1 MSTNSAMR
9 HRSSGLATRFT
20 VIGTRAHKYLGWR
33 LNSLDLKTTHYQRT
47 YLHSSEGFS
56 TRRSR
61 RKTANIAPNQDD
73 STTAANQNSSNNNSK
88 VKHSKGAQLPPP
100 MPGVSGFLRSRPS
113 FGRTDRNLKERP
125 MSVGPGILSD
135 FTSKRGS
142 LKESSL
148 SVHAE
153 NEGAVLAA
161 SVPEGQMPPPPT
173 NFEST
178 RPSEASA
185 IGLQEVS
192 SDADN
197 HSSQM
202 DTSTFKTPD
211 PPSGYVMGRNFD
223 DESDD
228 DLHIREELSNLS
240 SLFDRASAVL
250 NSPAKCGVFINYL
263 FTQNRDVAP
272 TLFYLVNQYF
282 QRSLHVQKELAKDQ
296 KRLCIEI
303 FSTFL
308 HEKSP
313 LRLDIPTPIVR
324 TTLERIQAGAG
335 VSTFKEAAD
344 AALNIVQSQLSKL
357 AQEIRYGMDTWKPP
371 QTVNLLI
378 PRTREEELA
387 IFELCLTPRLLALQ
401 QQITNANSTS
411 GESLATQSD
420 KLPVTSSGSLLAPED
435 LAQALSTSLATTF
448 QYFSVLG
455 LGSNTSPDLVE
466 ALSSTGSSIRA
477 SLFARSVENLS
488 ASGVANVT
496 GSVAGGLSIAGSGL
510 WNKLPHFC
518 AKLKQK
524 SHGNPF
530 STRKVKYK
538 GHTVHE
544 RAFEQLVDC
553 WVCGQ
558 LLWGLGPQGLA
569 CSNCDLS
576 VHNKCKLNIRETCTK
591 DGRKS
596 GLWNVTAL
604 LNTNGTQPAFTRTN
618 SVLVSPQHSRV
629 TDASNDNPAVATADS
644 SSAAIAVLDQ
654 VITPNSA
661 SAEMTVFPLSES
673 SPVAPTRSES
683 RVSDIVG
690 DGEASRRNKS
700 FGDDQHPGAD
710 VRLVSRMRNR
720 FERAENEPIT
730 PPSRSDSLASTN
742 SALVDHVLALDRA
755 GDPSSS
761 GASAAMDA
769 VPELVTT
776 NWSDDP
782 EMIAGESFEAAVELR
797 RQFPDYQM
805 PAKGSKSEEY
815 IRTLCLL
822 EFHQKTQFMVRH
834 LKQYDYLLLR
844 RWPPEHHRLAQELCL
859 DRIPILIR
867 LFRSLV
873 ACIDA
878 TKTRQGYVGMAEAI
892 LSWLTDNSSA
902 NLKLWARHCQALSC
916 TNMLDCVNKWVRDYS
931 QRHPNVIPL
940 LQTRHNKIEL
950 IDGLK
955 HMRILYFNLPMI
967 ANNIVKSFKDEAKV
981 WQKIYAH
988 LVSLPQTIDD
998 VCMPLV
1004 KRINSCQLHSSL
1016 DKKDAVFRQ
1025 QNTTIAPFQDLLL
1038 NFPRMLFRFWVVAH
1052 DEVAV
1057 DKLTVTS
1064 ANKVNHDYIRERT
1077 DMLVILLHNALMLL
1091 VKDNDRFLLRA
1102 FKATREHAGGGSV
1115 GGGSGGGGSS
1125 TAERTASVSST
1136 LASTNSDRVSLVGT
1150 SHLSSASFSSANP
1163 SLHSPSLSI
1172 PTGSLGSASGAALYG
1187 TLTGAPLSPVNT
1199 GGLVNTVAN
1208 MAGAGMH
1215 ERTGGGGSNI
1225 LKLAPILSLHNMFT
1239 SCGEKFGDEHLLNII
1254 TMDPTVLVRVLFYK
1268 EKQRQHWFTLLKEL
1282 SSIAARPVVSSQ
1294 IQQQRSRYP
1303 IAGSRSVSP
1312 PQSLTPP
1319 SAHVEK
1325 PRKELERVGEAESN
1339 LESTS
1344 DADSNLNEQF
1354 LPDAD
1359 EKHTL
1364 ERSGSIGSMGEL
1376 ISSADRVHMSINACN
1391 RINQQMR
1398 QALCELFGVSEDE
1411 YITMCRNIDLKCVHN
1426 LNDLV
1431 LLQVELTHK
1440 WLAYLSRTVAL
1451 ALQRRCGT
1459 TDLSVSSTQQR
1470 LAGSS
1475 LFSGSEASLICTQKR
1490 RSVFSL
1496 GEEYQREQSEH
1507 ETDQSVMNP
1516 TVRTKLT
1523 DVGELLRSP
1532 LTASSPNLDQL
1543 DKQSGSMQRGRHA
1556 LVTVHDHRRSQHR
1569 ANRSSSV
1576 VDLKTGVDTVN
1587 KCRLGQIS
1595 HLASQIV
1602 EAVNRFKVLT
1612 EELQLTETL
1621 DRPIPLRSYGVL
1633 GESTDLEGPSAI
1645 TNAPT
1650 FPSREPHADT
1660 LLPESRERSE
1670 TLRPVVDQPVSDI
1683 QPMVDEPSNET
1694 APTNSQ
1700 FVSEQLLCTTL
1711 SDAACSGDALCVVD
1725 SVRDSG
1731 CVPSTTDDDEES
1743 TSEDHPDMIDHP
1755 PTPVEEADA
1764 QRTPTMTTISGD
1776 MAEVLLDMNVDETET
1791 IGAQSSADCQSE
1803 FVGHT
1808 SEEDSQPVDPMLP
1821 DHSGNHPGPNGQT
1834 SVGRNDSQKSTTSSG
1849 FVESGEDCEP
1859 AP

>member
-1 MSTNSAMR
+1 
-9 HRSSGLATRFT
+9 
-20 VIGTRAHKYLGWR
+20 
-33 LNSLDLKTTHYQRT
+33 
-47 YLHSSEGFS
+47 
-56 TRRSR
+56 
-61 RKTANIAPNQDD
+61 
-73 STTAANQNSSNNNSK
+73 
-88 VKHSKGAQLPPP
+88 

-113 FGRTDRNLKERP
+113 FGRTDRSLKERP
-125 MSVGPGILSD
+125 MSVGPGTLSD

-142 LKESSL
+142 LKDSSL
-148 SVHAE
+148 SAHAE
-153 NEGAVLAA
+153 NEGAILAA
-161 SVPEGQMPPPPT
+161 SVPEGQMSLPPT
-173 NFEST
+173 NIEST
-178 RPSEASA
+178 RPSEASS

-192 SDADN
+192 SNSDN
-197 HSSQM
+197 HSLQM

-401 QQITNANSTS
+401 QQITNSNYAS

-420 KLPVTSSGSLLAPED
+420 KLPLTSSGSFLASED

-466 ALSSTGSSIRA
+466 ALSSAGSSIRA

-596 GLWNVTAL
+596 GLWNVTTL

-618 SVLVSPQHSRV
+618 SVLVSPQHNRV
-629 TDASNDNPAVATADS
+629 ADTVSDNPTVYRTWSSRRRHIRDRLHRPLDELVNSRRWLRSSANSLDSGATADS

-690 DGEASRRNKS
+690 DGEASRRNKP
-700 FGDDQHPGAD
+700 FGDDQHSGTD

-755 GDPSSS
+755 GDPSGS

-892 LSWLTDNSSA
+892 LAWLTDNSSA
-902 NLKLWARHCQALSC
+902 NLK
-916 TNMLDCVNKWVRDYS
+916 
-931 QRHPNVIPL
+931 
-940 LQTRHNKIEL
+940 TRHNKIEL

-967 ANNIVKSFKDEAKV
+967 ANNIVKDLDKKTKSFKDEAKV

-1102 FKATREHAGGGSV
+1102 FKATREHAGGGSG
-1115 GGGSGGGGSS
+1115 GGGSGGGGGGSS

-1136 LASTNSDRVSLVGT
+1136 LASTNSDRVSLIGT

-1163 SLHSPSLSI
+1163 SLHSPSLPI

-1215 ERTGGGGSNI
+1215 ERTSGGGSNI

-1282 SSIAARPVVSSQ
+1282 SSIAARPVASSQ

-1325 PRKELERVGEAESN
+1325 PRELERVGEAESN

-1344 DADSNLNEQF
+1344 DADSNINEPF
-1354 LPDAD
+1354 LPDGD

-1364 ERSGSIGSMGEL
+1364 ERSRSIGSMGEL
-1376 ISSADRVHMSINACN
+1376 MTSAD
-1391 RINQQMR
+1391 
-1398 QALCELFGVSEDE
+1398 
-1411 YITMCRNIDLKCVHN
+1411 RNIDLKCVHN

-1459 TDLSVSSTQQR
+1459 ADLSVSPTPQR

-1507 ETDQSVMNP
+1507 EADQSVMNP
-1516 TVRTKLT
+1516 AVRTKPA
-1523 DVGELLRSP
+1523 DVGELLRIP

-1543 DKQSGSMQRGRHA
+1543 DRQPGSMQRGRHA

-1576 VDLKTGVDTVN
+1576 IDLKTGVDTVN

-1602 EAVNRFKVLT
+1602 EAVNRFKVYGKLKRNVSELIMEDCLRHSQDAGVDVLPGEYADDKVLVFDNFQSAQVMLDVIWRSAKYFGMRFVVLKCKVLLQDCCDYIDLMLDNVVMELT
-1612 EELQLTETL
+1612 EELQLSETL

-1633 GESTDLEGPSAI
+1633 GESTDLEGPAAI
-1645 TNAPT
+1645 INAPT

-1670 TLRPVVDQPVSDI
+1670 TLRPVVDQPVLDI
-1683 QPMVDEPSNET
+1683 QPVVDEPSNET

-1700 FVSEQLLCTTL
+1700 FVSEQLLSTTL
-1711 SDAACSGDALCVVD
+1711 SDAVCSGDALCVVD

-1731 CVPSTTDDDEES
+1731 CVPSTTDDDES
-1743 TSEDHPDMIDHP
+1743 TNEDHPDMIDHP

-1803 FVGHT
+1803 LVGHT
-1808 SEEDSQPVDPMLP
+1808 SEEDPQPVDPMLP
-1821 DHSGNHPGPNGQT
+1821 DPPENHPGPNGQT
-1834 SVGRNDSQKSTTSSG
+1834 SRLRRIRRRLRTGAIDLCTRRYHLTRSDMRCLRVATILTFEQSSY
-1849 FVESGEDCEP
+1849 FDLLSYFCHVSILS
-1859 AP
+1859 

>member
-1 MSTNSAMR
+1 
-9 HRSSGLATRFT
+9 
-20 VIGTRAHKYLGWR
+20 
-33 LNSLDLKTTHYQRT
+33 
-47 YLHSSEGFS
+47 
-56 TRRSR
+56 
-61 RKTANIAPNQDD
+61 
-73 STTAANQNSSNNNSK
+73 
-88 VKHSKGAQLPPP
+88 
-100 MPGVSGFLRSRPS
+100 MPGASGFLRSRPS
-113 FGRTDRNLKERP
+113 FGRTDRSLKERP
-125 MSVGPGILSD
+125 MSAGPGTLTD
-135 FTSKRGS
+135 LASKRGS
-142 LKESSL
+142 LKESPL
-148 SVHAE
+148 SVHLE
-153 NEGAVLAA
+153 NEGAILAA
-161 SVPEGQMPPPPT
+161 SVPEDSMPILPT
-173 NFEST
+173 SVELAK
-178 RPSEASA
+178 PSETPN
-185 IGLQEVS
+185 IGLEEVS
-192 SDADN
+192 SNVDN

-202 DTSTFKTPD
+202 DTSSTFKTSD

-240 SLFDRASAVL
+240 SLFDRASVVL

-282 QRSLHVQKELAKDQ
+282 QHSLRVQKELAKDQ

-324 TTLERIQAGAG
+324 TTLERIQVGAG
-335 VSTFKEAAD
+335 VNTFKEAAD

-387 IFELCLTPRLLALQ
+387 IFELCLTPRLLAQQ
-401 QQITNANSTS
+401 QQITSANSAS
-411 GESLATQSD
+411 SESLATQSD
-420 KLPVTSSGSLLAPED
+420 KLPLTSSGSLFAPED
-435 LAQALSTSLATTF
+435 LAVALSISLATAF
-448 QYFSVLG
+448 QYFSVPG
-455 LGSNTSPDLVE
+455 LASNTSPDLVE
-466 ALSSTGSSIRA
+466 TLSSAGSSFRS
-477 SLFARSVENLS
+477 SLFARSVENLT

-496 GSVAGGLSIAGSGL
+496 GSVAGGLSVAGSGL
-510 WNKLPHFC
+510 WNKLQHFC

-558 LLWGLGPQGLA
+558 LLWGLAPQGLA

-576 VHNKCKLNIRETCTK
+576 VHNKCKVNIRETCTK

-618 SVLVSPQHSRV
+618 SVLVPPQHSRI
-629 TDASNDNPAVATADS
+629 TDAVSDNATVATADS
-644 SSAAIAVLDQ
+644 SGAAIAVLDQ

-690 DGEASRRNKS
+690 DGEASRRNRS
-700 FGDDQHPGAD
+700 IGDDQHLGAD
-710 VRLVSRMRNR
+710 ARLVSRMRNR
-720 FERAENEPIT
+720 FERSENEPVT

-742 SALVDHVLALDRA
+742 SALVDHVLTLDRA
-755 GDPSSS
+755 MDPSGSS
-761 GASAAMDA
+761 GSAAMDA

-859 DRIPILIR
+859 DRIPVLIR

-892 LSWLTDNSSA
+892 LAWLTDNSSA

-967 ANNIVKSFKDEAKV
+967 ANNIVKDLDKKTKSFKDEAKV

-1102 FKATREHAGGGSV
+1102 FKATREHAGGGGVS
-1115 GGGSGGGGSS
+1115 GGSGGGGGS
-1125 TAERTASVSST
+1125 TAERTASLSSS
-1136 LASTNSDRVSLVGT
+1136 LANANSDRVSLVGT
-1150 SHLSSASFSSANP
+1150 SHLSSASFSSATP
-1163 SLHSPSLSI
+1163 SLHSPSFSI

-1215 ERTGGGGSNI
+1215 ERTGGGGSSI

-1282 SSIAARPVVSSQ
+1282 SSIAARPVSSSQ
-1294 IQQQRSRYP
+1294 AQQQQQRSRYP

-1339 LESTS
+1339 LESAS
-1344 DADSNLNEQF
+1344 DGDSNLNEQF
-1354 LPDAD
+1354 LPDGD

-1364 ERSGSIGSMGEL
+1364 ERSGSIASIGEL

-1398 QALCELFGVSEDE
+1398 HALCELFGVSEDE
-1411 YITMCRNIDLKCVHN
+1411 YITMCQNIDLKCVHN

-1459 TDLSVSSTQQR
+1459 ADLSVSSTQR

-1475 LFSGSEASLICTQKR
+1475 LFSGSEASLVCTQKR

-1496 GEEYQREQSEH
+1496 SEEYQREQIEH
-1507 ETDQSVMNP
+1507 ETDQGVINP
-1516 TVRTKLT
+1516 TVCLTVHTKPT
-1523 DVGELLRSP
+1523 EVGELLRSP

-1543 DKQSGSMQRGRHA
+1543 DKQPGSMQRGRHA
-1556 LVTVHDHRRSQHR
+1556 LVTVHDRRRSQR
-1569 ANRSSSV
+1569 QTNRSSSV
-1576 VDLKTGVDTVN
+1576 IDLKTGVDTVN
-1587 KCRLGQIS
+1587 KCRLEQIS

-1612 EELQLTETL
+1612 EKLQLTETL
-1621 DRPIPLRSYGVL
+1621 DRPIPLQSYGVL
-1633 GESTDLEGPSAI
+1633 GESTDLEGSAAI
-1645 TNAPT
+1645 INAPA
-1650 FPSREPHADT
+1650 FPFHDPHADT

-1683 QPMVDEPSNET
+1683 QPVVGELDNET

-1700 FVSEQLLCTTL
+1700 VVSEPLLCTTL
-1711 SDAACSGDALCVVD
+1711 PDAVCSGDVLCVVD

-1743 TSEDHPDMIDHP
+1743 TSGEHPDIIDHP

-1764 QRTPTMTTISGD
+1764 QRTPTMTTIGGD

-1803 FVGHT
+1803 LVGHI
-1808 SEEDSQPVDPMLP
+1808 SEEDPQPVDPMLSDCP
-1821 DHSGNHPGPNGQT
+1821 ENHPGPNGQT

-1849 FVESGEDCEP
+1849 FVESGED
-1859 AP
+1859 